1 MKKIKLLILTFIV
14 TLTFSCNS
22 DDDADDNSSPEIGY
36 KLVKI
41 ETYRMPN
48 DELKETTIFEYNDD
62 GFVSKTERTH
72 YNSGLNTTNYIYTN
86 GKITT
91 INYAYNNSSENHT
104 YTGEL
109 ITSSIY
115 TNVIPLHDN
124 HSYFYNSNN
133 QVIKNVSSNDDSVS
147 ELVAT
152 YTYDSNSNML
162 SKDYVTHSYYSTYD
176 TKKNPFRLVFPEVL
190 LKIKFIGQNNVLTDD
205 YGNVFSYEYNDNEYP
220 SKQYHY
226 YVGDFITYSLY
237 TYEEI

>member
-1 MKKIKLLILTFIV
+1 MKNSNLLLLIFI
-14 TLTFSCNS
+14 LAFIFSCDS
-22 DDDADDNSSPEIGY
+22 DNDTTPEIGY

-48 DELKETTIFEYNDD
+48 DELKETTIFEYNED

-91 INYAYNNSSENHT
+91 IEYVYSNASENHT
-104 YTGEL
+104 YTGDL

-115 TNVIPLHDN
+115 NNIVSQHKN
-124 HSYFYNSNN
+124 HSYFYNANS
-133 QVIKNVSSNDDSVS
+133 QVIKNVSSNDDSIS

-162 SKDYVTHSYYSTYD
+162 SEDYTTHSYYSTYD
-176 TKKNPFRLVFPEVL
+176 TKKNPFRLVFPEAL
-190 LKIKFIGQNNVLTDD
+190 LKIKFIGQNNVLTND
-205 YGNVFSYEYNDNEYP
+205 YGNVNTYEYNDNDYP
-220 SKQYHY
+220 SRLNNY
-226 YVGDFITYSLY
+226 YIGEFSAYILF